1 MFPFHTEE
9 FIRSQSAERERN
21 ARRERVLYDLS
32 MLPAATL
39 PSRPS
44 ITRRL
49 AAALAAYASPDSSP
63 DRGAP
68 FKAAPCPEVTEA
80 MSS

>member
-9 FIRSQSAERERN
+9 FIRSQAVERERT
-21 ARRERVLYDLS
+21 ARHNRVLYDLRAS
-32 MLPAATL
+32 RGAPL

-44 ITRRL
+44 ITSRL
-49 AAALAAYASPDSSP
+49 AAALAAYASAGNAA

-68 FKAAPCPEVTEA
+68 VKAAPCPEVTEA

>member
-9 FIRSQSAERERN
+9 FIRSQTAERERT
-21 ARRERVLYDLS
+21 ARHARALYDLRA
-32 MLPAATL
+32 LRGATL
-39 PSRPS
+39 ASRPS
-44 ITRRL
+44 LARRL
-49 AAALAAYASPDSSP
+49 AAALAAYASAGSTP

-68 FKAAPCPEVTEA
+68 VKAAPCPEAMEA